1 MTTPQSQTPPA
12 APQNHPSFAD
22 AQRWYNALVE
32 RELAKLD
39 QPAAADFFR
48 ENFRLRQVAAS
59 PAPTGTNLKT
69 KAQQSLTPHVS
80 RFNARTG
87 ELISWHISI
96 IASPTDQS
104 MTPEQGIELA
114 SAAADPIGQG
124 AAIVRSE
131 YESAGDREPFVV
143 RWEHTHEGLPV
154 EGDFIEVRVNGKYK
168 KVYGVTRLWRTPA
181 IGTAFIER

>member
-1 MTTPQSQTPPA
+1 MTTPPNQAPPGPA
-12 APQNHPSFAD
+12 SHPCLAD
-22 AQRWYNALVE
+22 VQRWYNALVE
-32 RELAKLD
+32 RELTKLD

-87 ELISWHISI
+87 EPISWHISI
-96 IASPTDQS
+96 IASPTDQT
-104 MTPEQGIELA
+104 MTPQQGIELA
-114 SAAADPIGQG
+114 SAAADPIGPG
-124 AAIVRSE
+124 ASIVRSE
-131 YESAGDREPFVV
+131 YETSGDREPFVV

-154 EGDFIEVRVNGKYK
+154 EGDFIEVRVNGKFK
-168 KVYGVTRLWRTPA
+168 KVFGVTRLWRTPA
-181 IGTAFIER
+181 MGTTYVER